1 MEAMEK
7 RDFDRIAAKEHFL
20 VVVTTLRRDGSAQST
35 VVNAG
40 FLRHPLS
47 GGPVLGMVLRGGTV
61 KLRNLRQDPRI
72 TVTAR
77 SGHEWASLDGR
88 ADIIGPDDLPPG
100 FAPTALPSL
109 LRQVFAAAGGTHD
122 NWADYDRV
130 MAQQRRAA
138 VFVSPARVYGN
149 QPR

>member
-1 MEAMEK
+1 MEK
-7 RDFDRIAAKEHFL
+7 RDFERIAAKEHYL
-20 VVVTTLRRDGSAQST
+20 VVVTTLRRDGLAQSS

-40 FLRHPLS
+40 FLRHPTA

-61 KLRNLRQDPRI
+61 KLRNLRRDSRI

-77 SGHEWASLDGR
+77 SGHEWASLDGQ
-88 ADIIGPDDLPPG
+88 ADIIGPDDLPAG
-100 FAPTALPSL
+100 FAPAALPTL

-122 NWADYDRV
+122 NWAEYDRV

-138 VFVSPARVYGN
+138 VFVSPTHVYGN